1 MNASVPYKN
10 IPFQSRSCDIPGMT
24 DSHIRIGYILL
35 CSAHALV
42 QLDELDRPNISL
54 HWKA

>member
-54 HWKA
+54 HRKA